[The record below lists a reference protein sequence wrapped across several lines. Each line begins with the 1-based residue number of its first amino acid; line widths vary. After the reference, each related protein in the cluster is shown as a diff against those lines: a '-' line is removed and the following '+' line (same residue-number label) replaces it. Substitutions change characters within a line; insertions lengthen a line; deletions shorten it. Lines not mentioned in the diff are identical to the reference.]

1 MAHWTIAHTH
11 THTQCVDEWLVFIA
25 HPVGSLTGMEEWD
38 RFSTNKP
45 TFFYFLSCQM
55 ALILIHGAMRQETPS
70 MQFPSVSCKGEIV
83 LISRCLRVCTWA
95 CECVYY
101 ILRARPSQGRTSN
114 RRPVSQLVA
123 GLNWRMR
130 LEPFPSLPT
139 CKHTHTHT
147 HSNGCTP
154 PTSTCWIHPSAQLR
168 LLALLNMWITEYCEF
183 VLSFTVVNM
192 QNWIWYPRQ
201 DNRDEWIKWV

>member
-1 MAHWTIAHTH
+1 
-11 THTQCVDEWLVFIA
+11 
-25 HPVGSLTGMEEWD
+25 MEEWD

-55 ALILIHGAMRQETPS
+55 ALILIRGAMRQEAPS

-83 LISRCLRVCTWA
+83 LISGYLRVCMWA
-95 CECVYY
+95 CTFVYC
-101 ILRARPSQGRTSN
+101 ILHARPSQGHTSN

-130 LEPFPSLPT
+130 LEPFPVPPNLQ
-139 CKHTHTHT
+139 THTQT
-147 HSNGCTP
+147 HSNGSTP
-154 PTSTCWIHPSAQLR
+154 PTSTCWIHLSAQLC
-168 LLALLNMWITEYCEF
+168 LLALLNMWITEYWEL

-192 QNWIWYPRQ
+192 QNWIWYLRQ
-201 DNRDEWIKWV
+201 DNRDEWIRWI